1 MKTPM
6 RWLSEY
12 VETGLTAKELAH
24 RMTMAGL
31 EAEKIDEVGA
41 GWDKVFVGYVTNVER
56 HPDADRLVLATVDAG
71 EHKLTVVTGA
81 PNIAQ
86 GQKVAL
92 ALAGARLID
101 GHGDSGEYKV
111 LKPGKIRGIMSEGM
125 VCSEKELGLSDE
137 HEGIMVLPE
146 DAPVG
151 LPLRE
156 YLGDDVIE
164 FEITPN
170 LVHAFSIRGI
180 AREAGALLDKPVHE
194 QPACDPSSLQPVQPG
209 LVTIEDPDLC
219 ARYIGVVIE
228 GVTVEP
234 SPAWIAD
241 RLKLAGVRP
250 INNLVDVTNF
260 VMLELGQP
268 LHAFDL
274 RNLAGERIIVRRAAD
289 GEVFET
295 LDHTQRT
302 LSRDT
307 LVIADAERSVGIA
320 GVMGGVNSEV
330 ADDTSS
336 ILLESANFN
345 MTSIRH
351 TSRALK
357 LRTDASARFER
368 GLDPN
373 LAQDAVL
380 RAVKIILDI
389 CPGAT
394 IRAAEDVYPNPVSR
408 GTITFSFS
416 RIERLLGMSYPE
428 ADVVAVLDRLDM
440 QPELAGGT
448 LTVHPPTYRHD
459 VTIREDVIEEIA
471 RHLGYERLPET
482 LPTGTT
488 AEVRRDRNYAI
499 QEQVRGALVS
509 AGLYEAVT
517 YPTVSEIELEPF
529 TVDGVVSLALSVPL
543 DAMVRV
549 KNPLQAE
556 RPYLRTTLIPSLFN
570 VVRENL
576 KHSASVRFF
585 ELAHA
590 YVPTTPDDL
599 PIEPN
604 LLGMIMTGDRLPL
617 SRFGGDGSLD
627 VFDLKGA
634 LESAF
639 TRIGASGWS
648 IRAEAHPALH
658 PGRSG
663 RIVLGE
669 EEIGWIGELRP
680 DIAGALDLGTARV
693 AVAEIE
699 LDKVIASIPERPEP
713 RTVQRFLPVEQDF
726 AVIVEKSVPAADVEA
741 TLRGSCGPLAS
752 GFVLF
757 DVFEGEQIGAGNK
770 SLAYRV
776 TFTAPDRPLTDSDVA
791 RMRPRI
797 EKSLKQRVGGKLRS

>member
-1 MKTPM
+1 M
-6 RWLSEY
+6 RQS
-12 VETGLTAKELAH
+12 A
-24 RMTMAGL
+24 
-31 EAEKIDEVGA
+31 
-41 GWDKVFVGYVTNVER
+41 
-56 HPDADRLVLATVDAG
+56 
-71 EHKLTVVTGA
+71 
-81 PNIAQ
+81 
-86 GQKVAL
+86 
-92 ALAGARLID
+92 
-101 GHGDSGEYKV
+101 
-111 LKPGKIRGIMSEGM
+111 
-125 VCSEKELGLSDE
+125 C
-137 HEGIMVLPE
+137 
-146 DAPVG
+146 
-151 LPLRE
+151 PLRD

-194 QPACDPSSLQPVQPG
+194 QPACDPSSLQPVQTG

-219 ARYIGVVIE
+219 ARYIGVVID

-274 RNLAGERIIVRRAAD
+274 RNLAGDRIVVRRAAD

-394 IRAAEDVYPNPVSR
+394 IRAAEDVYPKPVKR
-408 GTITFSFS
+408 GTISFAFS

-440 QPELAGGT
+440 QPKLAGGT

-471 RHLGYERLPET
+471 RHLGYARLPET

-517 YPTVSEIELEPF
+517 YPTVGENELEPF
-529 TVDGVVSLALSVPL
+529 TGDGVVSLALSVPL
-543 DAMVRV
+543 DTMVRV

-556 RPYLRTTLIPSLFN
+556 RPTC
-570 VVRENL
+570 
-576 KHSASVRFF
+576 
-585 ELAHA
+585 
-590 YVPTTPDDL
+590 
-599 PIEPN
+599 
-604 LLGMIMTGDRLPL
+604 
-617 SRFGGDGSLD
+617 
-627 VFDLKGA
+627 
-634 LESAF
+634 
-639 TRIGASGWS
+639 
-648 IRAEAHPALH
+648 
-658 PGRSG
+658 
-663 RIVLGE
+663 
-669 EEIGWIGELRP
+669 
-680 DIAGALDLGTARV
+680 
-693 AVAEIE
+693 
-699 LDKVIASIPERPEP
+699 ERP
-713 RTVQRFLPVEQDF
+713 
-726 AVIVEKSVPAADVEA
+726 
-741 TLRGSCGPLAS
+741 
-752 GFVLF
+752 
-757 DVFEGEQIGAGNK
+757 
-770 SLAYRV
+770 
-776 TFTAPDRPLTDSDVA
+776 
-791 RMRPRI
+791 
-797 EKSLKQRVGGKLRS
+797 